1 MAGTDGRASAMP
13 AEPAARAIVL
23 IDHGSRRAEANQQ
36 LEELARK
43 IRAREPETIVRTA
56 HLELVP
62 PSLGEAIDACV
73 AEGAR
78 AIVVHP
84 YFLGPGRH
92 TSEDIPR
99 LVAAASVR
107 HPDVDLRMSAP
118 LGVHDKLV
126 EVVLERV
133 LECSNPRR

>member
-1 MAGTDGRASAMP
+1 M
-13 AEPAARAIVL
+13 L
-23 IDHGSRRAEANQQ
+23 IDHGSQRAEANLQ

-43 IRAREPETIVRTA
+43 IRLREPATMVRTA
-56 HLELVP
+56 HLEIAEP
-62 PSLGEAIDACV
+62 KLGEAIDACV
-73 AEGAR
+73 REGAT

-99 LVAAASVR
+99 LVREASAK
-107 HPDVDLRMSAP
+107 HPDVELRISAP

-133 LECSNPRR
+133 ADSADPDR